1 MLTRIFTIARFTL
14 LETIRQRVPM
24 VLALF
29 GVLLCLG
36 ALFLGELSV
45 RQDEKLLTDFGLAAI
60 DLFANIIAV
69 FLGTDLIAKEIQ
81 RRSLY
86 PLLAKPLRRHE
97 LILGRYLGL
106 VATLGWNVALM
117 GLGLMAILFTTFGR
131 ADAGLSVGVFGIFL
145 SLALLAAISVLFSS
159 TSSPI
164 LAMVLTLAALFV
176 GRQSDILRNMNEA
189 GSAVP
194 NDVAKTLYFLLPNF
208 RYLDFKNAVVYGDG
222 VPTDVIVAAT
232 SYVGLYSLGLL
243 LIAIMFFR
251 TRDLV

>member
-1 MLTRIFTIARFTL
+1 MCRGRPVLTRIFTIARFTL

-159 TSSPI
+159 TSTFSSTAVRNAPVGAKSVRRSPCVTRSFN
-164 LAMVLTLAALFV
+164 ASATSCRRTLMASAL
-176 GRQSDILRNMNEA
+176 S
-189 GSAVP
+189 GSA
-194 NDVAKTLYFLLPNF
+194 
-208 RYLDFKNAVVYGDG
+208 
-222 VPTDVIVAAT
+222 
-232 SYVGLYSLGLL
+232 
-243 LIAIMFFR
+243 
-251 TRDLV
+251 TR